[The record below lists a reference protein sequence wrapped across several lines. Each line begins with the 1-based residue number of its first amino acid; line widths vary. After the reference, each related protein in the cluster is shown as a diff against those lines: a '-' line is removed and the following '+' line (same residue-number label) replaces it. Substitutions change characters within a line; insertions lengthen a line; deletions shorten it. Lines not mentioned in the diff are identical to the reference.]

1 MKMVVQNLFKLILP
15 HRLLDSRFSQ
25 KKPYKITKKKPKT
38 IKIDNHYSNKLG
50 FKYGRVVE

>member
-25 KKPYKITKKKPKT
+25 KKPYKITKKNPKT